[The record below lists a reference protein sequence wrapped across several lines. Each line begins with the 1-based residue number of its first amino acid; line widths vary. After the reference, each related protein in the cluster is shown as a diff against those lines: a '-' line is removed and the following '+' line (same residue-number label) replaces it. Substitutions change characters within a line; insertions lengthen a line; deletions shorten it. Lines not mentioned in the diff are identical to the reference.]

1 MMAEDTITRNN
12 FNIIPLE
19 LKLLD
24 YGHNQTSYHL
34 VHIAKSSME
43 EKTVIIM
50 LYLKVS
56 VLCVCS
62 TVEIKN

>member
-1 MMAEDTITRNN
+1 MDTT
-12 FNIIPLE
+12 
-19 LKLLD
+19 K
-24 YGHNQTSYHL
+24 TSYHL
-34 VHIAKSSME
+34 VHIAKSSTE